1 MVSIIGDKMVLTKNE
16 IDFFEKVQHKTVKI
30 SLNMGKDTLAWV
42 DELSEIFSLTRTLV
56 IESII
61 RTSLHSYVETIQKA
75 NKEIQKTSK
84 TKKELAIL
92 YQKLA
97 VFKQKLDT

>member
-1 MVSIIGDKMVLTKNE
+1 MVLTKNE

-30 SLNMGKDTLAWV
+30 SLNMGKDTLDLV

-61 RTSLHSYVETIQKA
+61 RTSLPSYIETIQKA
-75 NKEIQKTSK
+75 NKEIQKSNK
-84 TKKELAIL
+84 NKEELNLL
-92 YQKLA
+92 YEKLS
-97 VFKQKLDT
+97 VFKQNLNT